1 MSGTSGEAIAAVVRQ
16 VLSVHGPMA
25 EDDLLGALDA
35 DGIALGPDPEVML
48 ADVLDQDA
56 ELVMPLADERWAWIP
71 AVLGGR
77 IFTHR
82 LSAVEAEHD
91 IIAWG
96 PDLAPLSM
104 LTECETYQRLT
115 DGSPIADV
123 SPFLDGDILAARG
136 VPETAVD
143 GDGVLLLPPGRFA
156 TLGVA
161 AGDLVGL
168 RVTAHGFELAAVQE
182 PTPCDIGAA
191 LAALLEG
198 RPDRPEMLDV
208 AVLTVCAGD
217 DSVFR
222 EPAAPLGDVL
232 SASGLACEGD
242 WVARGGFDFGAWR
255 VHDRI
260 DTIQARY
267 QLHDDEA
274 LAVLASVRL
283 YEQTLDLVEAVTT
296 AQESGDG
303 QELAGIVS
311 QLAPRLD
318 RRRPTASR
326 AQPDRTTVRAT
337 LEFWLS
343 RPWPPPC
350 WPRQCWAGWCGC
362 GVVVVC

>member
-1 MSGTSGEAIAAVVRQ
+1 M
-16 VLSVHGPMA
+16 
-25 EDDLLGALDA
+25 
-35 DGIALGPDPEVML
+35 
-48 ADVLDQDA
+48 
-56 ELVMPLADERWAWIP
+56 
-71 AVLGGR
+71 
-77 IFTHR
+77 
-82 LSAVEAEHD
+82 
-91 IIAWG
+91 
-96 PDLAPLSM
+96 
-104 LTECETYQRLT
+104 
-115 DGSPIADV
+115 

-143 GDGVLLLPPGRFA
+143 GDGVLLLQPGRFA

-191 LAALLEG
+191 LAALLEE
-198 RPDRPEMLDV
+198 RPNRPEMLDV
-208 AVLTVCAGD
+208 AVWTVCAGD
-217 DSVFR
+217 DGVFR

-255 VHDRI
+255 VQRRI
-260 DTIQARY
+260 ETIKARY

-274 LAVLASVRL
+274 LAVLATVRL
-283 YEQTLDLVEAVTT
+283 YEQTLDLVDAVTT

-318 RRRPTASR
+318 PTPTNGDQER
-326 AQPDRTTVRAT
+326 NPDRTTVRAT
-337 LEFWLS
+337 LEFLAEPAVAAAVLVETSAGQDGAGVALGLFSESVEPLAPRVARPALRWLRAKAYERLGDLEQAEATYHAAES
-343 RPWPPPC
+343 LDPSVAVDADVVGPL
-350 WPRQCWAGWCGC
+350 RQ
-362 GVVVVC
+362 